1 MTYLFNSLNIQGLK
15 SIAIQ
20 ILIKLNNMRNILI
33 TLSLFIISLATKAQ
47 QATVNPRPLTL
58 DEYNKALTY
67 IIADLDKD
75 TYVKFDNAYVLDR
88 YESRKPYF
96 ITGGDGLKKR
106 VDLYKLIAK
115 EGMQEIG
122 LMVFYTSETGKKYQA
137 LVPDFTANAK
147 VWAKYFQDIDD
158 INKVEK
164 NFILKLSYVLSKE
177 MSFQQY
183 KVLNNGKDLK
193 EEAATYGNDICFP
206 GDEEVTMGNGA
217 KKLIKDVKSGD
228 EVITVDPAT
237 NRSSVIK
244 VKELTVHPAKNYAIT
259 ELVLI
264 SAKEKNTAQGLNIDL
279 NTKILKATPNHPM
292 LTKQGNYKIGDI
304 AVGQQVLCLNE
315 QKGKYETYTVLRKT
329 EHAGGVQNV
338 YNIEA
343 DGGSTLVLNG
353 VMVMQK

>member
-1 MTYLFNSLNIQGLK
+1 
-15 SIAIQ
+15 
-20 ILIKLNNMRNILI
+20 MRNLLL
-33 TLSLFIISLATKAQ
+33 TLSFLLIISFTRAQTATP
-47 QATVNPRPLTL
+47 NPRPLTL

-67 IIADLDKD
+67 TIADLDKD

-88 YESRKPYF
+88 YENRKPYF

-106 VDLYKLIAK
+106 VDLYKLVAK
-115 EGMQEIG
+115 QGMQEIG

-137 LVPDFTANAK
+137 LVPDFTADAK

-177 MSFQQY
+177 MAFQQY
-183 KVLNNGKDLK
+183 KVLNNGKDMK

-206 GDEEVTMGNGA
+206 GDEEVTMSNGA

-237 NRSSVIK
+237 NKSSVIK
-244 VKELTVHPAKNYAIT
+244 VKELTVHAAKNYAIT
-259 ELVLI
+259 ELVLV
-264 SAKEKNTAQGLNIDL
+264 SAKEQHTAAGLNINL
-279 NTKILKATPNHPM
+279 NTKVLKATPNHPM
-292 LTKQGNYKIGDI
+292 LTKQGSFKIGEVAI
-304 AVGQQVLCLNE
+304 GQQVLCLNE
-315 QKGKYETYTVLRKT
+315 QKGKYETYTVLSKT
-329 EHAGGVQNV
+329 EHAGLVQNV

>member
-1 MTYLFNSLNIQGLK
+1 
-15 SIAIQ
+15 
-20 ILIKLNNMRNILI
+20 MRNLLL
-33 TLSLFIISLATKAQ
+33 TLSFLLIISFTRAQTATP
-47 QATVNPRPLTL
+47 NPRPLTL

-67 IIADLDKD
+67 TIADLDKD
-75 TYVKFDNAYVLDR
+75 TYVKFDNVYVLDR
-88 YESRKPYF
+88 YENRKPYF

-106 VDLYKLIAK
+106 VDLYKLVAK
-115 EGMQEIG
+115 QGMQEIG
-122 LMVFYTSETGKKYQA
+122 LMVFYTNETGKKYQA
-137 LVPDFTANAK
+137 LVPDFTADAK

-177 MSFQQY
+177 MAFQQY
-183 KVLNNGKDLK
+183 KVLNNGKDMK

-206 GDEEVTMGNGA
+206 GDEEVTMSNGA

-237 NRSSVIK
+237 NKSSVIK
-244 VKELTVHPAKNYAIT
+244 VKELAVHAAKNYAIT
-259 ELVLI
+259 ELVLV
-264 SAKEKNTAQGLNIDL
+264 SATEKKTAAGLNINL
-279 NTKILKATPNHPM
+279 NTKVLKATPNHPM
-292 LTKQGNYKIGDI
+292 LTKQGSFKIGEVAI
-304 AVGQQVLCLNE
+304 GQQVLCLNE

-329 EHAGGVQNV
+329 EHAGGIQNV

>member
-1 MTYLFNSLNIQGLK
+1 
-15 SIAIQ
+15 
-20 ILIKLNNMRNILI
+20 MRNLLP
-33 TLSLFIISLATKAQ
+33 TLSFLLIISFTRAQ
-47 QATVNPRPLTL
+47 TAAPNPRPLTM

-67 IIADLDKD
+67 NIADLDKD

-88 YESRKPYF
+88 YENRKPYF

-106 VDLYKLIAK
+106 VDLYKLVAK
-115 EGMQEIG
+115 QGMQEIG

-137 LVPDFTANAK
+137 LVPDFTADAK

-177 MSFQQY
+177 MAFQQY
-183 KVLNNGKDLK
+183 KILNNGKDMK

-206 GDEEVTMGNGA
+206 GDEEVTMSNGA

-237 NRSSVIK
+237 NKSSVIK
-244 VKELTVHPAKNYAIT
+244 VKELTVHAAKNYAIT
-259 ELVLI
+259 ELVLV
-264 SAKEKNTAQGLNIDL
+264 SAKEKNTAAGLNIIL
-279 NTKILKATPNHPM
+279 NTKVLKATPNHPM
-292 LTKQGNYKIGDI
+292 LTKQGSFKIGEV